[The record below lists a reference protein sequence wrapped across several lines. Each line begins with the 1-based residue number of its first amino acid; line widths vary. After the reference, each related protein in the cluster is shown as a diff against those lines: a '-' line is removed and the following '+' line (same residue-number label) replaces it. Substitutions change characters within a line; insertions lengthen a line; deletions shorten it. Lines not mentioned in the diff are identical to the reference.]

1 MEEEA
6 GSALCC
12 IYFDFRS
19 VADII
24 PQNIKSLSMAGWD
37 SVHFDAHTG
46 LSDHPRE
53 WIHLFLEN
61 L

>member
-1 MEEEA
+1 
-6 GSALCC
+6 
-12 IYFDFRS
+12 
-19 VADII
+19 
-24 PQNIKSLSMAGWD
+24 MAGWD
-37 SVHFDAHTG
+37 SVYFDAHTG